1 MFAIISFPHLLHE
14 RREAQDEMN
23 GKQGADNIFH
33 RIYYCWPSVIRKTLS
48 LMEFGNGLLSTIVH
62 LLEFANGFLSP
73 RLSSGCVC
81 FLGTFVDSI
90 TIVAIH

>member
-1 MFAIISFPHLLHE
+1 MES
-14 RREAQDEMN
+14 RELT
-23 GKQGADNIFH
+23 IFFY
-33 RIYYCWPSVIRKTLS
+33 RIYHDWLNAIKKPPP

-73 RLSSGCVC
+73 ILSSSCVC